1 MERPLSYHTSR
12 TLQKKKPQALPADR
26 KIISMLETFIRNAAQ
41 TYEHEQFGKIRVIE
55 KEGNTWFIA
64 KDICAALG
72 LAQVSR
78 AIQKLDE
85 DEVTSSKVIDSLGRE
100 QTANAIS
107 ESGMYSLVLV
117 SRKPEAKA
125 FKRWVTHEVLPSIR
139 KHGGYL
145 TPEKVEEALTDPD
158 TIIRLATNLKEERA
172 KRQELEAEN
181 RELAPKALFAD
192 AVAASDNTMLVGEL
206 AKLLASNG
214 INIGQ
219 NRLFAWLRG
228 NGYLMKDGSWK
239 NMPTQRSM
247 DMGLFVVKETAI
259 AHADGHVTL
268 SRTPK
273 VTGKGQRYF
282 VGRFLDSSEAAF
294 DCSIRKMLDNE
305 RKG

>member
-1 MERPLSYHTSR
+1 
-12 TLQKKKPQALPADR
+12 
-26 KIISMLETFIRNAAQ
+26 MLETFIRNAAQ

-55 KEGNTWFIA
+55 KEGNPWFIA

-125 FKRWVTHEVLPSIR
+125 FKQWVTHEVLPSIR

-145 TPEKVEEALTDPD
+145 TPEKAAEALTDPD

-181 RELAPKALFAD
+181 RELAPKAVFAD

-214 INIGQ
+214 IHIGQ

-282 VGRFLDSSEAAF
+282 VGLFLDSSEAAF

>member
-1 MERPLSYHTSR
+1 MLKTS
-12 TLQKKKPQALPADR
+12 
-26 KIISMLETFIRNAAQ
+26 FRNAVQ
-41 TYEHEQFGKIRVIE
+41 TFEHQQFGKIRVVE
-55 KEGNTWFIA
+55 KEGAPWFIA
-64 KDICAALG
+64 KDICLALG
-72 LAQVSR
+72 LTQVSR

-85 DEVTSSKVIDSLGRE
+85 DEKGITTSNTPGGDQALS
-100 QTANAIS
+100 TIS
-107 ESGMYSLVLV
+107 EAGMYSLVLV

-125 FKRWVTHEVLPSIR
+125 FKRWVTHEVLPAIHR
-139 KHGGYL
+139 HGGYL

-172 KRQELEAEN
+172 ERRRLEAEN

-206 AKLLASNG
+206 AKLLSSNG
-214 INIGQ
+214 IHIGQ

-228 NGYLMKDGSWK
+228 NGYLMKQGSWK

-259 AHADGHVTL
+259 THADGHVTV

-273 VTGKGQRYF
+273 VTGKGSQYF
-282 VGRFLDSSEAAF
+282 VSRFLDSSEPTF
-294 DCSIRKMLDNE
+294 DCSLRKMIENE
-305 RKG
+305 KG

>member
-1 MERPLSYHTSR
+1 
-12 TLQKKKPQALPADR
+12 
-26 KIISMLETFIRNAAQ
+26 MLEAFIRNTVQ
-41 TYEHEQFGKIRVIE
+41 TYEHKQFGRIRVVE
-55 KEGNTWFIA
+55 EEDNPWFIA
-64 KDICAALG
+64 KDICLALG
-72 LAQVSR
+72 LRNVTQ

-100 QTANAIS
+100 QTVNAVS

-125 FKRWVTHEVLPSIR
+125 FKRWITHEVLPSIR

-158 TIIRLATNLKEERA
+158 TIIRLATSLKEERA

-181 RELAPKALFAD
+181 RELASKALFAD
-192 AVAASDNTMLVGEL
+192 VVAASDNTMLVGEL

-214 INIGQ
+214 IHIGQ

-228 NGYLMKDGSWK
+228 NGYLMKDGNWR

-259 AHADGHVTL
+259 THADGHVTL

-294 DCSIRKMLDNE
+294 DRSIRKMLYNE
-305 RKG
+305 HKG

>member
-1 MERPLSYHTSR
+1 
-12 TLQKKKPQALPADR
+12 
-26 KIISMLETFIRNAAQ
+26 MLEGFTINAAQ
-41 TYEHEQFGKIRVIE
+41 TYEHKEFGNIRAVE
-55 KEGNTWFIA
+55 VDGAVEFCG
-64 KDICAALG
+64 KDAAVALG
-72 LAQVSR
+72 Y
-78 AIQKLDE
+78 
-85 DEVTSSKVIDSLGRE
+85 
-100 QTANAIS
+100 ANANDALKRHCKGVVKRYPLQTPGGTQDIRFIS
-107 ESGMYSLVLV
+107 EPDLYRLIAHSKLPNAQRFESWIF
-117 SRKPEAKA
+117 A
-125 FKRWVTHEVLPSIR
+125 TVLPSIR

-192 AVAASDNTMLVGEL
+192 AVAASDDTMLVGEL

-259 AHADGHVTL
+259 THADGHVTL

-305 RKG
+305 CKG

>member
-1 MERPLSYHTSR
+1 
-12 TLQKKKPQALPADR
+12 
-26 KIISMLETFIRNAAQ
+26 MLEAFIRNAVQ
-41 TYEHEQFGKIRVIE
+41 TYEHKQFGKIRVV
-55 KEGNTWFIA
+55 GNSQPLFVA
-64 KDICAALG
+64 ADVCKALG
-72 LAQVSR
+72 LSNVTVAL
-78 AIQKLDE
+78 QKLDD
-85 DEVTSSKVIDSLGRE
+85 DERSKLNLGR
-100 QTANAIS
+100 QGMTNVVTF
-107 ESGMYSLVLV
+107 SGLLTLILG
-117 SRKPEAKA
+117 SRKKEAREY
-125 FKRWVTHEVLPSIR
+125 KRWVTHEVLPAVH

-158 TIIRLATNLKEERA
+158 TIIRLATSLKEERA
-172 KRQELEAEN
+172 KREQLEAEN

-247 DMGLFVVKETAI
+247 DMGLFVMKETAI
-259 AHADGHVTL
+259 THADGHVTL

-305 RKG
+305 CKG

>member
-1 MERPLSYHTSR
+1 
-12 TLQKKKPQALPADR
+12 
-26 KIISMLETFIRNAAQ
+26 MLEGFTINVAQ
-41 TYEHEQFGKIRVIE
+41 TYEHKEFGNIRAVE
-55 KEGNTWFIA
+55 VDGAVEFCG
-64 KDICAALG
+64 KDAAVALG
-72 LAQVSR
+72 Y
-78 AIQKLDE
+78 
-85 DEVTSSKVIDSLGRE
+85 
-100 QTANAIS
+100 ANANDALKRHCKGVVKRYPLQTPGGTQDIRFIS
-107 ESGMYSLVLV
+107 EPDLYRLIAHSKLPNAQKFESWIF
-117 SRKPEAKA
+117 A
-125 FKRWVTHEVLPSIR
+125 TVLPSIR

-214 INIGQ
+214 ISIGQ

-259 AHADGHVTL
+259 THADGHVTL

-294 DCSIRKMLDNE
+294 DSSIRKMLDNE
-305 RKG
+305 RRG